1 MEPQEY
7 FVDKRNCNC
16 LRFIIDILGI
26 LFIGVIGIILGVIFA
41 IPLFFVFPVVIA
53 FAIILGIMLLIS
65 IIYKRCV
72 CKKIC

>member
-7 FVDKRNCNC
+7 FVDRRDCKC
-16 LRFIIDILGI
+16 LQIIIDILAI
-26 LFIGVIGIILGVIFA
+26 LFVGVIGLILGVIFA

-65 IIYKRCV
+65 MIYKRCI